1 MNYVD
6 PAIDDDEPEVN
17 LTSMLDV
24 VFIMLVFFVITA
36 SFIRESGV
44 PVSLPVSGEHVP
56 ENIETIVV
64 IVEPASTFVVNK
76 RVLSKA
82 SLIPYLTALYS
93 QNPKA
98 GFAVEVTKG
107 SRVKDTVAAADAG
120 RTLGFDVIPI
130 IARD

>member
-6 PAIDDDEPEVN
+6 PAIDDDGPEVN

-76 RVLSKA
+76 RFSLARHGLPTNSSSGSSLALRRPDA
-82 SLIPYLTALYS
+82 SYPMAIATAAYRRC
-93 QNPKA
+93 P
-98 GFAVEVTKG
+98 
-107 SRVKDTVAAADAG
+107 
-120 RTLGFDVIPI
+120 
-130 IARD
+130 